1 MMTIKYGTQHWFVSI
16 NGDEVESMQDIN
28 DEKTFNPLRV
38 VSATTASGFID
49 VEIGDTFTFER
60 IA

>member
-1 MMTIKYGTQHWFVSI
+1 MTIRCGTQHWFVSI
-16 NGDEVESMQDIN
+16 NDAEVESMQDIN
-28 DEKTFNPLRV
+28 DEETFNPVSV

-60 IA
+60 VA

>member
-1 MMTIKYGTQHWFVSI
+1 MTIRYGTQHWFVAI
-16 NGDEVESMQDIN
+16 NDAEVESMQDIN
-28 DEKTFNPLRV
+28 DEETFNPASV